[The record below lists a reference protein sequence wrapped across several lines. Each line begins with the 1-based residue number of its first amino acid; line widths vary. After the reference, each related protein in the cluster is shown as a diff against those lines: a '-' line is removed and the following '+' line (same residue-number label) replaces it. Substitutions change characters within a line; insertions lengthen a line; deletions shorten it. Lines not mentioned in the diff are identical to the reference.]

1 MYENGQSRWSETSSR
16 VSQPPMKLV
25 NSSEG
30 RLYTNSP
37 IVPFSPYDLSE
48 TLMFEIRDFRDD

>member
-1 MYENGQSRWSETSSR
+1 
-16 VSQPPMKLV
+16 MKLV